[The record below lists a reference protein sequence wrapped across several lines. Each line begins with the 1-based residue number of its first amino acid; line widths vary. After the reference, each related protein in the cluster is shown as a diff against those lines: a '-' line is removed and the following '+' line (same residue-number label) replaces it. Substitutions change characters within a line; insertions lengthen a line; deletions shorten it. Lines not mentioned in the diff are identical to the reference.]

1 MKNKR
6 AAHGEII
13 ERFQKKSSEI
23 ERESELNFS
32 NAAEHTLPE
41 PSDQDI
47 KSSFDQ
53 VITSKKRANTDS
65 LYDKKKMK
73 KPKRS
78 VRPSVK
84 DENYIPYQSSDK
96 HTEDGLAINS
106 FEQQAQKAEFSLTEK
121 QEEVKFKPGAKKW
134 DRIRKKM
141 VPVQDPR
148 AGKIRTESG
157 IWIPATYKTGR
168 YADWKQKTKI
178 EEQVHKEFEDDEN
191 CKHRLDHRSFD
202 ILSNF
207 CLLPVTQAQT
217 HPSTRWGRHM
227 AKQEL
232 KKRLSSTD
240 KELKNPEQ
248 IVRQRLR
255 LEHIK
260 RKETTNKIK
269 KDANRKKHMK
279 QQKKRP
285 KK

>member
-13 ERFQKKSSEI
+13 ERFQKKSLEI
-23 ERESELNFS
+23 ERESESNFLS
-32 NAAEHTLPE
+32 TSEQQLPE
-41 PSDQDI
+41 PTDQDI

-65 LYDKKKMK
+65 LYDKKRKMK

-106 FEQQAQKAEFSLTEK
+106 FEQQAQKAEFSLTDK
-121 QEEVKFKPGAKKW
+121 AEEIKFKPGAKKW
-134 DRIRKKM
+134 DRLRKKM

-168 YADWKQKTKI
+168 YADWKEKTKI

-191 CKHRLDHRSFD
+191 CKQYLDH
-202 ILSNF
+202 ITLN
-207 CLLPVTQAQT
+207 C
-217 HPSTRWGRHM
+217 
-227 AKQEL
+227 
-232 KKRLSSTD
+232 
-240 KELKNPEQ
+240 
-248 IVRQRLR
+248 
-255 LEHIK
+255 
-260 RKETTNKIK
+260 
-269 KDANRKKHMK
+269 
-279 QQKKRP
+279 
-285 KK
+285 